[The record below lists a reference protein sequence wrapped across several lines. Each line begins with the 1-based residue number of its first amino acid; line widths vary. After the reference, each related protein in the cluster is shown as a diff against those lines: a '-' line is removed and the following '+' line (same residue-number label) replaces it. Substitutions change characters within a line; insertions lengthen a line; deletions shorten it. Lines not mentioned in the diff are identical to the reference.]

1 MVTSANTSIN
11 KRIPAL
17 FGKLPNNVRNCQLLD
32 YGCGKYPNYVK
43 QWGEERG
50 ISVISYDKYNY
61 CEEDWYKEYGYDV
74 VCLSNVLNVVNNW
87 NTRWDILQ
95 DCWNCLRIGGQLYI
109 TVYEGDKSGKGRIT
123 KADCWQE
130 NRRTSDYLFEA
141 GRVFGLNN
149 IIIKNN
155 VIVATKRD

>member
-17 FGKLPNNVRNCQLLD
+17 FNKIELRNCQLLD

-43 QWGEERG
+43 QWGEKRG

-61 CEEDWYKEYGYDV
+61 CEEDWYKEYGYDA

-109 TVYEGDKSGKGRIT
+109 TVYEGDKNGIGRIT

-130 NRRTSDYLFEA
+130 NRRTADYLCEV

-155 VIVATKRD
+155 VIVATKTD